1 MTRAFSLV
9 LAAIIVAGAA
19 FAQAQK
25 VDPRDAASVEACVKE
40 ARGKNRHAETCIGA
54 VAEACLSETAGQATA
69 RAEACYSREH
79 LVWEEMLAAT
89 YERLRKGLSST
100 QATKLQSSQKT
111 WLEARKQGCEFYWEF
126 LRGTAASPLASSCYM
141 RETASRAIYLQFFA
155 DYSKK

>member
-1 MTRAFSLV
+1 MMRAPGCF
-9 LAAIIVAGAA
+9 LAAVVVAGAA

-25 VDPRDAASVEACVKE
+25 VDPRDTAAIDACIKE
-40 ARGKNRHAETCIGA
+40 ARGKNRHLETCIGT
-54 VAEACLSETAGQATA
+54 VAEGCLGETSGQATA
-69 RAEACYSREH
+69 RTEACYNREH

-89 YERLRKGLSST
+89 YERLRKGLQGT
-100 QATKLQSSQKT
+100 QSTKLQSSQKV

-126 LRGTAASPLASSCYM
+126 LRGTAASPLASGCYM